1 MLSFPV
7 AQTER
12 NAAGKDFLGELG
24 MPYGRKIVLH
34 CPTGYHELL
43 DQMVEQF
50 IQNRVAFVGVVG
62 EDCAR
67 IEDIIDELVVGDGS
81 DDSRFI
87 LTSSHPGESLA
98 QAVEFALSLR
108 AEYAGEVQVVQ
119 L

>member
-1 MLSFPV
+1 
-7 AQTER
+7 
-12 NAAGKDFLGELG
+12 

-34 CPTGYHELL
+34 CPTGYHERL

-50 IQNRVAFVGVVG
+50 IQDRVIFVGVVG

-81 DDSRFI
+81 DESRFI
-87 LTSSHPGESLA
+87 LTSSHPDESLSE
-98 QAVEFALSLR
+98 AVEFALSLR
-108 AEYAGEVQVVQ
+108 AEYAGEVQIVQ